1 LCRNPTPEDDEESEL
16 LRNVIWERF
25 DEDNLQYLDIGD
37 DLEMKTGREAE
48 ITSFWNRLWETYA
61 VHPYNTY

>member
-1 LCRNPTPEDDEESEL
+1 MLQ
-16 LRNVIWERF
+16 NVIWERF

-37 DLEMKTGREAE
+37 NLEMKTDREAE
-48 ITSFWNRLWETYA
+48 LTAFWKRLWETYA